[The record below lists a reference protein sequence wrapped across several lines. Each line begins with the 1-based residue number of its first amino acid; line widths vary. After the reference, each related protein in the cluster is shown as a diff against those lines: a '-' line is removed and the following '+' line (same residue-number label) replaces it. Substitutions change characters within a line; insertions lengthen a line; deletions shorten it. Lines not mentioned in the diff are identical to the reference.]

1 MVPKKIHVV
10 FLINQ
15 TPPIGGIQN
24 FLINLVHRIDQTKFR
39 TTVINFIHSEP
50 LVQSISQEVCPVL
63 SLNKKPGFDWGLI
76 RNLAGLIK
84 GKNPDIIQ
92 MHNWGSLVEGFLAGS
107 MAGHTRFVHA
117 ERGTLNRSWKNIMVQ
132 QLLWRRMDRVLCV
145 SEAHKKEIIETIHFP
160 SSRIHSIVNGVD
172 VDKFQ
177 PNAEQRVSFRKEI
190 GLTEEHICIGSV
202 GYLRPIKNHI
212 LLMKAGKDICHQY
225 HNVRICLI
233 GEGPEKEKLMFAAQE
248 YGIQD
253 QVIFCGS
260 RHDIP
265 LVLNGMDVFVLPSL
279 NEGLPNAVLEAMATG
294 IPVIASHVGGIPEV
308 LQDEKNGLL
317 FTSNDSVSLT
327 KKLKDIIDNP
337 KKRKMLAEN
346 GRHRVVSQFSL
357 SSMVKKYEEVY
368 QSLVA

>member
-1 MVPKKIHVV
+1 MVPEKIHVA

-24 FLINLVHRIDQTKFR
+24 FLINLVNRIDQTKFR

-76 RNLAGLIK
+76 RSLSDLLK
-84 GKNPDIIQ
+84 GKKPDVIQ
-92 MHNWGSLVEGFLAGS
+92 THNWGTLVEGFLAGS
-107 MAGHTRFVHA
+107 MGGITRFVHA
-117 ERGTLNRSWKNIMVQ
+117 ERGTLNRNWKNIMVQ
-132 QLLWRRMDRVLCV
+132 QLLWRRMDKVLCV
-145 SEAHKKEIIETIHFP
+145 SEAHKHEIIETIHFP

-177 PNAEQRVSFRKEI
+177 PNSTMRASFRKEM
-190 GLTEEHICIGSV
+190 GLTDEHICIGSV

-212 LLMKAGKDICHQY
+212 LLMKAGKEICHQY

-233 GEGPEKEKLMFAAQE
+233 GEGPEKEKLMLAAQE
-248 YGIQD
+248 NGIQA
-253 QVIFCGS
+253 QVIFCGA

-279 NEGLPNAVLEAMATG
+279 NEGLPNAVLEAMATK
-294 IPVIASHVGGIPEV
+294 IPVIASHVGGVPEV
-308 LQDEKNGLL
+308 VQNEENGLL
-317 FTSNDSVSLT
+317 FTSNDPTSLT
-327 KKLKDIIDNP
+327 RKLEDLISYP
-337 KKRKMLAEN
+337 EKRKMLAQN
-346 GRHRVVSQFSL
+346 GRDRVVSQFSL
-357 SSMVKKYEEVY
+357 DSMVKAYEDLY